1 MYRITNQQ
9 AQDLLS
15 QWKER
20 LAQDYDR
27 SYKDGLNDCIY
38 ELENLL
44 TMSLDFFPDD
54 IVWES
59 GDPMLYENM
68 EDYFNSLEAD
78 GYLSS
83 LAAHEKV

>member
-83 LAAHEKV
+83 IAAHEEV

>member
-1 MYRITNQQ
+1 MYRISDKA
-9 AQDLLS
+9 AQSLLS
-15 QWKER
+15 QWRER
-20 LAQDYDR
+20 LSKDYDR

-38 ELENLL
+38 DLQQLL
-44 TMSLDFFPDD
+44 SMSLEFYPDD
-54 IVWES
+54 IIYES

-83 LAAHEKV
+83 LAAHEEI

>member
-1 MYRITNQQ
+1 MYRISDKA
-9 AQDLLS
+9 AQSLLS
-15 QWKER
+15 QWRER
-20 LAQDYDR
+20 LSKDYDR

-38 ELENLL
+38 DLQQLL
-44 TMSLDFFPDD
+44 SMSLEFYPDD
-54 IVWES
+54 IVYES

-83 LAAHEKV
+83 IVAHEEV

>member
-1 MYRITNQQ
+1 MYKISDKA
-9 AQDLLS
+9 AQSLLS
-15 QWKER
+15 QWRER
-20 LAQDYDR
+20 LSKDYDR

-38 ELENLL
+38 DLQQLL
-44 TMSLDFFPDD
+44 SMSLEFYPDD
-54 IVWES
+54 IIYES

-83 LAAHEKV
+83 LAAHEEV

>member
-1 MYRITNQQ
+1 MYRISEQ
-9 AQDLLS
+9 AAQSLLS
-15 QWKER
+15 QWRER
-20 LAQDYDR
+20 LSKDYDR

-38 ELENLL
+38 DLQQLL
-44 TMSLDFFPDD
+44 SMSLEFYPDD
-54 IVWES
+54 ILYES

-83 LAAHEKV
+83 IAAHEEV